1 MKKNLGFTLIELM
14 VTVALVAILAAIAA
28 PGMSSFIENSQIK
41 AEAQRLA
48 SLLSLARNQAITDNM
63 PMVVSGSFS
72 NNALNIDIYS
82 NSDGDATL
90 TFEAGDTYIERSSG
104 SQTELDIGSNAVV
117 SGDNIILFD
126 EDGRLDEAG
135 VAIVT
140 FCNEANTLGRQVSV
154 NIIGRV
160 SVSDLSNPAAE
171 CL

>member
-1 MKKNLGFTLIELM
+1 
-14 VTVALVAILAAIAA
+14 
-28 PGMSSFIENSQIK
+28 
-41 AEAQRLA
+41 
-48 SLLSLARNQAITDNM
+48 
-63 PMVVSGSFS
+63 
-72 NNALNIDIYS
+72 
-82 NSDGDATL
+82 
-90 TFEAGDTYIERSSG
+90 IERSSG

>member
-72 NNALNIDIYS
+72 NNALN
-82 NSDGDATL
+82 
-90 TFEAGDTYIERSSG
+90 
-104 SQTELDIGSNAVV
+104 LDI
-117 SGDNIILFD
+117 
-126 EDGRLDEAG
+126 
-135 VAIVT
+135 
-140 FCNEANTLGRQVSV
+140 
-154 NIIGRV
+154 
-160 SVSDLSNPAAE
+160 
-171 CL
+171 